1 MPSTVTG
8 DLIMNGRDQTKRA
21 TPEAEKNIQMI
32 SFSIG
37 SERFGVEILV
47 VQEIIMMSTITEI
60 PNAPDFVEGVINLR
74 GNIIPVLD
82 LRKRLRM
89 RGYKR
94 ASELKPS
101 TRILVV
107 EIENS
112 VTGFI
117 VDSVSK
123 VITVPASRIAPPPD
137 IIVAGVQSQYIS
149 GVVHLDEGIL
159 IILDFRKILSVEE
172 KDALGTV
179 SKITPSGVEMLSR

>member
-1 MPSTVTG
+1 M
-8 DLIMNGRDQTKRA
+8 KRA
-21 TPEAEKNIQMI
+21 TPEAEQFFQMI
-32 SFSIG
+32 SFAIG
-37 SERFGVEILV
+37 SERFGVGILV
-47 VQEIIMMSTITEI
+47 VQEIIMMSDITEI

-89 RGYKR
+89 RGYR
-94 ASELKPS
+94 RPERFKPS

-107 EIENS
+107 EIDAN

-117 VDSVSK
+117 VDSVAK
-123 VITVPASRIAPPPD
+123 VITVPASRISPPPD

-159 IILDFRKILSVEE
+159 IVLDFRKILSMEE
-172 KDALGTV
+172 KDALGSV
-179 SKITPSGVEMLSR
+179 SRALPEGAGAAAE

>member
-1 MPSTVTG
+1 MRGGASE
-8 DLIMNGRDQTKRA
+8 K
-21 TPEAEKNIQMI
+21 PEMIQMI
-32 SFSIG
+32 SFLVG
-37 SERFGVEILV
+37 TEQFGVDILL

-82 LRKRLRM
+82 LRKRLRL
-89 RGYKR
+89 RSSNR
-94 ASELKPS
+94 AEGHRPG

-107 EIENS
+107 EIGGK

-123 VITVPASRIAPPPD
+123 VLSVPASKIMPPPD

-149 GVVHLDEGIL
+149 GVIHLEDTIL
-159 IILDFRKILSVEE
+159 VMLDFEKILTHQE
-172 KDALGTV
+172 KG
-179 SKITPSGVEMLSR
+179 MLEQVPGMASAAAS